1 MTWVLLAACL
11 ACCSLAQQTPTFKIA
26 GHVVLHPGDHPVHGA
41 KVSLTMVQ
49 HRDRQLSAVSGENG
63 EFLFYGLPAAKYQL
77 RVEYRGSAQFFHDL
91 EGFSTAIAVGPEI
104 DSEHIVFPL
113 SIGAGISGSLL
124 DEFGDPISGA
134 MAYLF
139 HRTVSR
145 GLYQTV
151 AAGQTNTGSTGAF
164 HFGHLAPGTYY
175 VAVTGRPW
183 YARNENPDLDVA
195 FPLTYYAGGTTPDAA
210 TPLTL
215 EEGGKTEIQMTLRA
229 VPAAHISLAGLAEN
243 QQVQTFLSQIGP
255 GGARIIVGAYG
266 GNGLISVASGNY
278 DMSANVLNQTEW
290 SEIGSQKIKAEGDST
305 LHLGNSVKTSIAGK
319 VSVDGDLPPGL
330 ALWMS
335 NIANGET
342 TWLPVGKDGSFNNAK
357 TAPGRYSL
365 LMGNTGEFYIQ
376 KLGVE
381 GATYING
388 VLEVANG
395 AQIQLNITAAKG
407 MTNIDGTAMDGK
419 SPVAGAMI
427 LAIPQDPLRAKYIPR
442 DQSDSDG
449 TFTLAELPP
458 GRYTVVA
465 VDDGR
470 GLAYAEPGVI
480 TPYLAAGQVVD
491 VPLAKD
497 SKLAIQVQ
505 HRR

>member
-1 MTWVLLAACL
+1 MTRLLLAFCL
-11 ACCSLAQQTPTFKIA
+11 LCCSNAQQTPTFKIA
-26 GHVVLHPGDHPVHGA
+26 GHVVLHPGDRPVHGA

-63 EFLFYGLPAAKYQL
+63 EFLFYSLPAAKYQL
-77 RVEYRGSAQFFHDL
+77 RVEYRGAGQFFHDL
-91 EGFSTAIAVGPEI
+91 EGFSTAIAVGPNI
-104 DSEHIVFPL
+104 DSERIVFPL
-113 SIGAGISGSLL
+113 SVGGSISGSLV
-124 DEFGDPISGA
+124 DESGDPISGA
-134 MAYLF
+134 MVYLF

-151 AAGQTNTGSTGAF
+151 SAGQTNTGSTGTF

-183 YARNENPDLDVA
+183 YARNENPQLDVA
-195 FPLTYYAGGTTPDAA
+195 FPPTYYSGGTSPEAA
-210 TPLTL
+210 TPITL
-215 EEGGKTEIQMTLRA
+215 EDGAKSEIQITLRA
-229 VPAAHISLAGLAEN
+229 VPAVHISLAGLAEN
-243 QQVQTFLSQIGP
+243 QQVQTSLSQIGP
-255 GGARIIVGAYG
+255 GGARINVGGYG
-266 GNGLISVASGNY
+266 GNGLISVAPGNY
-278 DMSANVLNQTEW
+278 EVSANVLNQNEW
-290 SEIGSQKIKAEGDST
+290 SEIGSQAVKAGGDST
-305 LHLGNSVKTSIAGK
+305 LHLGDSVKTSIIGK
-319 VSVDGDLPPGL
+319 VQADGDLPPGL
-330 ALWMS
+330 ALWIS

-342 TWLPVGKDGSFNNAK
+342 SWIPIGKDGSFNNSR

-365 LMGNTGEFYIQ
+365 LMGNTNEFYIQ
-376 KLGVE
+376 KLTVE
-381 GATYING
+381 GASYTNG

-395 AQIQLNITAAKG
+395 AQVNLNITAAKG
-407 MTNIDGTAMDGK
+407 MTNIDGIALDGK

-427 LAIPQDPLRAKYIPR
+427 LAIPQDSLRAKYTPR

-449 TFTLAELPP
+449 TFTLAELPT
-458 GRYTVVA
+458 GRYTIVA

-470 GLAYAEPGVI
+470 NLAYAEPGVI

-491 VPLAKD
+491 VPLANG